1 MVSSLVKA
9 ARKVAKEAK
18 DVRKQTKEALQKPK
32 EKPVDVSQ
40 GTGQQE
46 FTKTR
51 KAYKLFVQRD
61 DGGLY
66 PLFVDADTRIPEKV
80 FTEANFPKEAFTA
93 PNGRLYVPSK
103 GAKREA
109 RTEYYDPDG
118 KKITKAQYDEL
129 GSNAKKQSKKVV
141 LKGEKKQATGESIII
156 PDEKTRKLLIEKGY
170 ITDRVKRTEE
180 APFGRVTA
188 VAARPGYHASQKPVA
203 THIGPQD
210 IKITSAEAKKLLKAG
225 ITPEAIKKRKGQ
237 LYVKRRAED
246 QVFAEVEMADDV
258 NYEDMLLKEG
268 KTDINDRVPVGGSY
282 RYVDGQADS
291 DFWVVG
297 GNMKVNRVLSRD
309 EVKTIQQQE
318 GVKDLPYKQEVENIL
333 GKKFSKGGLLEGDS
347 MQEGI
352 DDYVVA
358 KTEPETE
365 TIGMNVGGT
374 PKKSLESQQLEMFG
388 DIGMAKSPAKRDPVS
403 GNEIPKASTAEE
415 VRDDIPAQLSEGE
428 FVLPADVV
436 RYHGLEKLMNLRQEA
451 KQGIN
456 TMDKMGQLGNSDEA
470 TIPDDLP
477 FDVNDIEMAEG
488 GFVNTGTYQVPTNI
502 YQQPSF
508 LQSYQQT
515 TAPFKPFVQPV
526 QQTPV
531 QQIQQK
537 RQTGPSFA
545 TLMPT
550 IGGTR
555 TTKEYRNEAGQKL
568 FIPFIDGNPI
578 YPVPEGY
585 TEYKPTEVSEDTT
598 STVTNQVQPKTSRVI
613 DSGADTDTMVR
624 STRVT
629 GLGAGKPL
637 DTNFETQSPDQ
648 VKRNLD
654 QMKQGDRGLS
664 VLAALEKSKG
674 STGLSKAI
682 QQAGAVLPSLMA
694 PGAMAIPMLGAQLY
708 KAGTFNPIEAFKEIG
723 NPDPTS
729 LNNILSGYGY
739 NTTDFG
745 ITDDP
750 AFEGD
755 TMAVDA
761 RNEALSQAMY
771 GKSLAEITQE
781 LGVAP
786 SFKRGKKPGDIDIET
801 GNTFDEDG
809 QAGGAYEV
817 PTYASFS
824 DFTKAMGISAK
835 TGFMGSKATAKDVMS
850 RNPVTS
856 KAYQRAQSFLN
867 AFKEDKED
875 KKPEVKSP
883 IVKDTK
889 PTGQE
894 FLDRRNKK
902 IAEEQRKAGIERA
915 RQEQA
920 AKEKAEREAR
930 AKRNYQALLDR
941 QRREEGSGDSGDG
954 SQSAQDQAAVADQQG
969 GLFTAVG
976 GFIKKPKPKVKK
988 MKRGGLASR

>member
-1 MVSSLVKA
+1 MVSSLIKA

-103 GAKREA
+103 GAKR
-109 RTEYYDPDG
+109 G
-118 KKITKAQYDEL
+118 
-129 GSNAKKQSKKVV
+129 
-141 LKGEKKQATGESIII
+141 KGEKKKGTGVQIVV
-156 PDEKTRKLLIEKGY
+156 PDEKTRDMLKDAGY
-170 ITDRVKRTEE
+170 SVSKPKEGAEHGTVL
-180 APFGRVTA
+180 A

-210 IKITSAEAKKLLKAG
+210 IKITDAEAKKLLEAG

-291 DFWVVG
+291 DNWVVG

-309 EVKTIQQQE
+309 EVKAIQQQE
-318 GVKDLPYKQEVENIL
+318 GVKDLPYKKEVENIL

-365 TIGMNVGGT
+365 TMGMNVGGT

-388 DIGMAKSPAKRDPVS
+388 DLGMAKSPAKRDPVS

-436 RYHGLEKLMNLRQEA
+436 RYHGLEKLMKLRQQA

-456 TMDKMGQLGNSDEA
+456 TMDKMGQLGNSEEA
-470 TIPDDLP
+470 TLPDDLP
-477 FDVNDIEMAEG
+477 FNINDINMAEG
-488 GFVNTGTYQVPTNI
+488 GAVNTGTYQVPSNI
-502 YQQPSF
+502 YTQPSN
-508 LQSYQQT
+508 LKNYQQSV
-515 TAPFKPFVQPV
+515 APFKPFVPPAKSPIPV
-526 QQTPV
+526 VGQT
-531 QQIQQK
+531 
-537 RQTGPSFA
+537 QTGKG
-545 TLMPT
+545 PT
-550 IGGTR
+550 FEQLIPAVGGTR
-555 TTKEYRNEAGQKL
+555 VTKEYRNEAGQRL
-568 FIPFIDGNPI
+568 FIPFINDKPI

-585 TEYKPTEVSEDTT
+585 TEYVTAQTPTDTKPTQGTATGTGTRTTRVQDSGDDTT
-598 STVTNQVQPKTSRVI
+598 
-613 DSGADTDTMVR
+613 DTTIR
-624 STRVT
+624 STQVT

-637 DTNFETQSPDQ
+637 DTNFETQSPDEA
-648 VKRNLD
+648 KRNLE
-654 QMKQGDRGLS
+654 QMKGGDRGLS

-674 STGLSKAI
+674 RTGLSKAI
-682 QQAGAVLPSLMA
+682 EQAGAGLVNLMA
-694 PGAMAIPMLGAQLY
+694 PGAMTIPMLGAQLY
-708 KAGTFNPIEAFKEIG
+708 KAGTYNPVEAFKQIG
-723 NPDPTS
+723 NPDPTA
-729 LNNILSGYGY
+729 LNNILSAYK
-739 NTTDFG
+739 TADFADPSG
-745 ITDDP
+745 FVDDI
-750 AFEGD
+750 
-755 TMAVDA
+755 
-761 RNEALSQAMY
+761 EAEQRAEQERLSQAMY
-771 GKSLAEITQE
+771 GKSLAEITKE

-786 SFKRGKKPGDIDIET
+786 TFKRGRNPGDIDAET
-801 GNTFDEDG
+801 GYTFDEDG

-824 DFTKAMGISAK
+824 DFKEAMAISAK
-835 TGFMGSKATAKDVMS
+835 TGFVGSKATARDVMR
-850 RNPVTS
+850 RNPVDS
-856 KAYQRAQSFLN
+856 KAYKRAESFIN
-867 AFKEDKED
+867 EFKKNKED
-875 KKPEVKSP
+875 KKPETETTP
-883 IVKDTK
+883 
-889 PTGQE
+889 
-894 FLDRRNKK
+894 
-902 IAEEQRKAGIERA
+902 
-915 RQEQA
+915 
-920 AKEKAEREAR
+920 
-930 AKRNYQALLDR
+930 
-941 QRREEGSGDSGDG
+941 SGDSTPSGGSTGAVGSTGDLGGSTGAGYSG
-954 SQSAQDQAAVADQQG
+954 SQDLADSYAESG
-969 GLFTAVG
+969 GDAGAGSDSFGDVSEG
-976 GFIKKPKPKVKK
+976 GYGGIGATNKGAFVTKKRPSKPKK
-988 MKRGGLASR
+988 MKRGGLASKK

>member
-18 DVRKQTKEALQKPK
+18 DIRKQTKEALEKPK
-32 EKPVDVSQ
+32 DKPAIVSQ

-51 KAYKLFVQRD
+51 KAYKLFVQRE

-66 PLFVDADTRIPEKV
+66 PLFVDADTRIPENV

-129 GSNAKKQSKKVV
+129 GDNAKKQSKKVV

-210 IKITSAEAKKLLKAG
+210 IKITNAEAKKLLKAG

-318 GVKDLPYKQEVENIL
+318 GVKDLPYKQEIENIL
-333 GKKFSKGGLLEGDS
+333 GRKFSKGGLLEGDS

-365 TIGMNVGGT
+365 TMDMNVGGT
-374 PKKSLESQQLEMFG
+374 PQKNLEAQQLEMFG
-388 DIGMAKSPAKRDPVS
+388 DIGMAKSRAKRDPVS

-470 TIPDDLP
+470 TMPDDLP
-477 FDVNDIEMAEG
+477 FDVNDIEMQVG
-488 GFVNTGTYQVPTNI
+488 GFVNPTGTYQVPSNI
-502 YQQPSF
+502 ATQPSYFQNYQQSV
-508 LQSYQQT
+508 
-515 TAPFKPFVQPV
+515 APFQPFVPSGETEIKPV
-526 QQTPV
+526 VSPV
-531 QQIQQK
+531 S
-537 RQTGPSFA
+537 TGPSFQ
-545 TLMPT
+545 TLIPQSGQKP
-550 IGGTR
+550 I
-555 TTKEYRNEAGQKL
+555 TKEYRNEAGQKL
-568 FIPFIDGNPI
+568 FIPFINDKPI
-578 YPVPEGY
+578 YPIPEGY
-585 TEYKPTEVSEDTT
+585 TEFKAEDKPTETEPTPTLKPKTT
-598 STVTNQVQPKTSRVI
+598 TVTG
-613 DSGADTDTMVR
+613 DSGDDKADIVR
-624 STRVT
+624 STQVT

-637 DTNFETQSPDQ
+637 NVNFDAQAPEE
-648 VKRNLD
+648 VKKNLD
-654 QMKQGDRGLS
+654 QMKGGDRGLA
-664 VLAALEKSKG
+664 VLGALEKSKG

-817 PTYASFS
+817 PTYATFA
-824 DFTKAMGISAK
+824 DFTKAMSISAK

-850 RNPVTS
+850 KNPVTS

-883 IVKDTK
+883 IAKDTK

-894 FLDRRNKK
+894 FLDRREAQAQANRIQEAKK
-902 IAEEQRKAGIERA
+902 ASKARTDA
-915 RQEQA
+915 L
-920 AKEKAEREAR
+920 AR
-930 AKRNYQALLDR
+930 AVYDADEQ
-941 QRREEGSGDSGDG
+941 GGSSGDSDG
-954 SQSAQDQAAVADQQG
+954 SQSVEDQAAVADDAG

>member
-1 MVSSLVKA
+1 M
-9 ARKVAKEAK
+9 
-18 DVRKQTKEALQKPK
+18 
-32 EKPVDVSQ
+32 
-40 GTGQQE
+40 
-46 FTKTR
+46 
-51 KAYKLFVQRD
+51 QRD

-103 GAKREA
+103 GAKR
-109 RTEYYDPDG
+109 G
-118 KKITKAQYDEL
+118 
-129 GSNAKKQSKKVV
+129 
-141 LKGEKKQATGESIII
+141 KGEKKKGTGVQIVV
-156 PDEKTRKLLIEKGY
+156 PDEKTRDMLKDAGY
-170 ITDRVKRTEE
+170 SVSKPKEGAEHGTVL
-180 APFGRVTA
+180 A

-210 IKITSAEAKKLLKAG
+210 IKITNAEAEKLLKAG
-225 ITPEAIKKRKGQ
+225 ITPEAIKKRKNQ

-318 GVKDLPYKQEVENIL
+318 GVKDLPYREEVENIL
-333 GKKFSKGGLLEGDS
+333 GRKFSKGGFLEGDS

-365 TIGMNVGGT
+365 TMEMNVGGT
-374 PKKSLESQQLEMFG
+374 PQKNLEAQQLEMFG
-388 DIGMAKSPAKRDPVS
+388 DIGMAKSRAKRDPVS

-470 TIPDDLP
+470 TMPDDLP
-477 FDVNDIEMAEG
+477 FDVNDIEMQVG
-488 GFVNTGTYQVPTNI
+488 GFVNPTGTYQVPSNI
-502 YQQPSF
+502 ATQPSYFQNYQQSV
-508 LQSYQQT
+508 
-515 TAPFKPFVQPV
+515 APFQPFVPSGETEIKPV
-526 QQTPV
+526 ASPV
-531 QQIQQK
+531 S
-537 RQTGPSFA
+537 TGPSFQ
-545 TLMPT
+545 TLIPQS
-550 IGGTR
+550 GQKPV
-555 TTKEYRNEAGQKL
+555 TKEYRNEAGQKL
-568 FIPFIDGNPI
+568 FIPFINDKPI
-578 YPVPEGY
+578 YPIPEGY
-585 TEYKPTEVSEDTT
+585 TEFKAEDKPTETEPTPILKPKTT
-598 STVTNQVQPKTSRVI
+598 TVTG
-613 DSGADTDTMVR
+613 DSGDDRADIVR
-624 STRVT
+624 STQVT

-637 DTNFETQSPDQ
+637 NVNFDEQSSEEA
-648 VKRNLD
+648 KKNLD
-654 QMKQGDRGLS
+654 QMQGGDRGLS
-664 VLAALEKSKG
+664 VLAALEKAKG
-674 STGLSKAI
+674 QGGLSKAF
-682 QQAGAVLPSLMA
+682 QQAGILGLSVLMPKGFGL
-694 PGAMAIPMLGAQLY
+694 IPIAAQLAR
-708 KAGTFNPIEAFKEIG
+708 AGTYNPIEALQKVG
-723 NPDPTS
+723 DPDPKA
-729 LNNILSGYGY
+729 LNNILGGYGY
-739 NTTDFG
+739 NIENFG

-771 GKSLAEITQE
+771 GKSLAEITKE

-786 SFKRGKKPGDIDIET
+786 SFKRGKKPGDVDIET
-801 GNTFDEDG
+801 GYTFDEDG
-809 QAGGAYEV
+809 QAGGAYDV
-817 PTYASFS
+817 PSYASMA
-824 DFTKAMGISAK
+824 DFTKAMNISIK
-835 TGFMGSKATAKDVMS
+835 TGFVGSKATAKDVIS
-850 RNPVTS
+850 RTPPTS
-856 KAYQRAQSFLN
+856 KAHQRAQNFLN

-889 PTGQE
+889 PTGQD

-920 AKEKAEREAR
+920 AKEKAEREAQ

>member
-1 MVSSLVKA
+1 MVSSLIKA

-103 GAKREA
+103 GAKR
-109 RTEYYDPDG
+109 G
-118 KKITKAQYDEL
+118 
-129 GSNAKKQSKKVV
+129 
-141 LKGEKKQATGESIII
+141 KGEKKKGTGVQIVV
-156 PDEKTRKLLIEKGY
+156 PDEKTRDMLKDAGY
-170 ITDRVKRTEE
+170 SVSKPKEGAEHGTVL
-180 APFGRVTA
+180 A

-210 IKITSAEAKKLLKAG
+210 IKITDAEAKKLLEAG

-291 DFWVVG
+291 DNWVVG

-309 EVKTIQQQE
+309 EVKAIQQQE
-318 GVKDLPYKQEVENIL
+318 GVKDLPYKKEVENIL

-365 TIGMNVGGT
+365 TMGMNVGGT

-388 DIGMAKSPAKRDPVS
+388 DLGMAKSPAKRDPVS

-436 RYHGLEKLMNLRQEA
+436 RYHGLEKLMKLRQQA

-456 TMDKMGQLGNSDEA
+456 TMDKMGQLGNSEEA
-470 TIPDDLP
+470 TLPDDLP
-477 FDVNDIEMAEG
+477 FNINDINMAEG
-488 GFVNTGTYQVPTNI
+488 GAVNTGTYQVPSNI
-502 YQQPSF
+502 YTQPSN
-508 LQSYQQT
+508 LKNYQQSV
-515 TAPFKPFVQPV
+515 APFKPFVPPAKSPIPV
-526 QQTPV
+526 VGQT
-531 QQIQQK
+531 
-537 RQTGPSFA
+537 QTGKG
-545 TLMPT
+545 PT
-550 IGGTR
+550 FEQLIPAVGGTR
-555 TTKEYRNEAGQKL
+555 VTKEYRNEAGQRL
-568 FIPFIDGNPI
+568 FIPFINDKPI

-585 TEYKPTEVSEDTT
+585 TESVTAQTPTDTKPTQGTATGTGTRTTRVQDSGDDTT
-598 STVTNQVQPKTSRVI
+598 
-613 DSGADTDTMVR
+613 DTTVR
-624 STRVT
+624 STQVT

-637 DTNFETQSPDQ
+637 DTNFETQSPDEA
-648 VKRNLD
+648 KRNLE
-654 QMKQGDRGLS
+654 QMKGGDRGLS

-674 STGLSKAI
+674 RTGLSKAI
-682 QQAGAVLPSLMA
+682 EQAGAGLVNLMA
-694 PGAMAIPMLGAQLY
+694 PGAMTIPMLGAQLY
-708 KAGTFNPIEAFKEIG
+708 KAGTYNPVEAFKQIG
-723 NPDPTS
+723 NPDPTA
-729 LNNILSGYGY
+729 LNNILSAYK
-739 NTTDFG
+739 TADFADPSG
-745 ITDDP
+745 FVDDI
-750 AFEGD
+750 
-755 TMAVDA
+755 
-761 RNEALSQAMY
+761 EAEQRAEQERLSQAMY
-771 GKSLAEITQE
+771 GKSLAEITKE

-786 SFKRGKKPGDIDIET
+786 TFKRGRNPGDIDAET
-801 GNTFDEDG
+801 GYTFDEDG

-824 DFTKAMGISAK
+824 DFKEAMAISAK
-835 TGFMGSKATAKDVMS
+835 TGFVGSKATALDVMR
-850 RNPVTS
+850 RNPVDS
-856 KAYQRAQSFLN
+856 KAYKRAESFIN
-867 AFKEDKED
+867 AFKD
-875 KKPEVKSP
+875 KKPEVK
-883 IVKDTK
+883 K
-889 PTGQE
+889 PTRTDDKKEKKVVVPPFVDDTVSSPPSDSAGGVDLAPAGADYEGSRELASQYE
-894 FLDRRNKK
+894 DDPSSLSGDPSGGFGGTDMGSSQDTFSGADGDFGFTAKGGLMDKKK
-902 IAEEQRKAGIERA
+902 IIMK
-915 RQEQA
+915 
-920 AKEKAEREAR
+920 
-930 AKRNYQALLDR
+930 
-941 QRREEGSGDSGDG
+941 
-954 SQSAQDQAAVADQQG
+954 
-969 GLFTAVG
+969 
-976 GFIKKPKPKVKK
+976 KKPKAKR
-988 MKRGGLASR
+988 MKRGGLASKK

>member
-1 MVSSLVKA
+1 MVSSLIKA

-103 GAKREA
+103 GAKR
-109 RTEYYDPDG
+109 G
-118 KKITKAQYDEL
+118 
-129 GSNAKKQSKKVV
+129 
-141 LKGEKKQATGESIII
+141 KGEKKKGTGVQIVV
-156 PDEKTRKLLIEKGY
+156 PDEKTRDMLKDAGY
-170 ITDRVKRTEE
+170 SVSKPKEGAEHGTVL
-180 APFGRVTA
+180 A

-210 IKITSAEAKKLLKAG
+210 IKITDAEAKKLLEAG

-291 DFWVVG
+291 DNWVVG
-297 GNMKVNRVLSRD
+297 GNMKVYRVLSRD
-309 EVKTIQQQE
+309 EVKAIQQQE
-318 GVKDLPYKQEVENIL
+318 GVKDLPYKKEVENIL

-365 TIGMNVGGT
+365 TMGMNVGGT

-388 DIGMAKSPAKRDPVS
+388 DLGMAKSPAKRDPVS

-436 RYHGLEKLMNLRQEA
+436 RYHGLEKLMKLRQQA

-456 TMDKMGQLGNSDEA
+456 TMDKMGQLGNSEEA
-470 TIPDDLP
+470 TLPDDLP
-477 FDVNDIEMAEG
+477 FNINDINMAEG
-488 GFVNTGTYQVPTNI
+488 GAVNTGTYQVPSNI
-502 YQQPSF
+502 YTQPSN
-508 LQSYQQT
+508 LKNYQQSV
-515 TAPFKPFVQPV
+515 APFKPFVPPAKSPIPV
-526 QQTPV
+526 VGQT
-531 QQIQQK
+531 
-537 RQTGPSFA
+537 QTGKG
-545 TLMPT
+545 PT
-550 IGGTR
+550 FEQLIPAVGGTR
-555 TTKEYRNEAGQKL
+555 VTKEYRNEAGQRL
-568 FIPFIDGNPI
+568 FIPFINDKPI
-578 YPVPEGY
+578 YPIPEGY
-585 TEYKPTEVSEDTT
+585 TEYVTAQTPTDTKPTQGTATGTGTRTTRVQDSGDDTT
-598 STVTNQVQPKTSRVI
+598 
-613 DSGADTDTMVR
+613 DTTIR
-624 STRVT
+624 STQVT

-637 DTNFETQSPDQ
+637 DTNFETQSPDEA
-648 VKRNLD
+648 KRNLE
-654 QMKQGDRGLS
+654 QMKGGDRGLS

-674 STGLSKAI
+674 RTGLSKAI
-682 QQAGAVLPSLMA
+682 EQAGAGLVNLMA
-694 PGAMAIPMLGAQLY
+694 PGAMTIPMLGAQLY
-708 KAGTFNPIEAFKEIG
+708 KAGTYNPVEAFKQIG
-723 NPDPTS
+723 NPDPTA
-729 LNNILSGYGY
+729 LNNILSAYK
-739 NTTDFG
+739 TADFADPSG
-745 ITDDP
+745 FVDDI
-750 AFEGD
+750 
-755 TMAVDA
+755 
-761 RNEALSQAMY
+761 EAEQRAEQERLSQAMY
-771 GKSLAEITQE
+771 GKSLAEITKE

-786 SFKRGKKPGDIDIET
+786 TFKRGRNPGDIDAET
-801 GNTFDEDG
+801 GYTFDEDG

-824 DFTKAMGISAK
+824 DFKEAMAISAK
-835 TGFMGSKATAKDVMS
+835 TGFVGSKATARDVMR
-850 RNPVTS
+850 RNPVDS
-856 KAYQRAQSFLN
+856 KAYKRAESFIN
-867 AFKEDKED
+867 AFKDKKD
-875 KKPEVKSP
+875 KKPEVKTP
-883 IVKDTK
+883 TRTDDTKQETKTDTGAFPTKDT
-889 PTGQE
+889 PV
-894 FLDRRNKK
+894 
-902 IAEEQRKAGIERA
+902 
-915 RQEQA
+915 
-920 AKEKAEREAR
+920 
-930 AKRNYQALLDR
+930 
-941 QRREEGSGDSGDG
+941 GDTSIPSYTG
-954 SQSAQDQAAVADQQG
+954 SQTYQDAMSVFDDTTPQVDYSDDQSDDTGGTSTGADSSDMG
-969 GLFTAVG
+969 FSTAVG
-976 GFIKKPKPKVKK
+976 GFIKKKNLPKAKKK
-988 MKRGGLASR
+988 MKRGGLASKK